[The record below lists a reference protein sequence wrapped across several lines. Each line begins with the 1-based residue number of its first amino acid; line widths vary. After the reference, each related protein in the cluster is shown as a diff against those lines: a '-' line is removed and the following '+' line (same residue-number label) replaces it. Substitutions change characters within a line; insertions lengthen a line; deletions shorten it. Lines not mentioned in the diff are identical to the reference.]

1 MEHRSV
7 AFSAGRYSHRVSL
20 NSQNS
25 KTISNIH
32 FKVKQ
37 DEEVCHMQQIN
48 HDKTL
53 SKYKYSLMEEKYLKN
68 VEILGVFQDLT
79 LK

>member
-1 MEHRSV
+1 M
-7 AFSAGRYSHRVSL
+7 AYSAGGYSYRVSL
-20 NSQNS
+20 NSRNS

-53 SKYKYSLMEEKYLKN
+53 SKHKYSLMEEKYLTN